1 MMRCII
7 YLMATMVLL
16 SCNSVQKDSNSVQ
29 KGEPGNT
36 ATAEPMA
43 IDMFPNVKKDDIQ
56 HVITLPAKDNEQDY
70 KIEFFVTKTMEVDCN
85 HHALQGTL
93 LAKDL
98 KGWGYTYFV
107 FQTNGDIISTMM
119 ACPDKTL
126 TKKDVPSSGQLLNY
140 NSKLPVVIYT
150 PKGYKVKYKLLKAI
164 PGEQTTKQS
173 AKTKPL
179 ATDMFPRAKKDET
192 QHVITL
198 PAKDNEQEDK
208 VEIFVT
214 KTMKVDCNHH
224 TLQGLLAEKDLQG
237 WGYTYYVFQTN
248 GDVTSTMMACPDK
261 TLTKKE
267 VASQSLLLN
276 YNSKLPV
283 VIYTPKGYKAAYKVW
298 KTLPGEQTAKPT
310 TGKKENRLT
319 LKFDSH
325 NTLNVN
331 NTKVKFTIYGY
342 DSSLADVAATV
353 ITEKEV
359 NISETPFTVSFD
371 LPKNPE
377 SLIVPKIDKSSR
389 VKYYLSVSTDQKG
402 AANIQLDHEARES
415 GLNLDERSKND
426 VFYLKAY

>member
-1 MMRCII
+1 MMRSII

-16 SCNSVQKDSNSVQ
+16 SCNSPQKNPKNAQ
-29 KGEPGNT
+29 KEESGKT
-36 ATAEPMA
+36 ATTEPMA
-43 IDMFPNVKKDDIQ
+43 IDMFPNAKKDDMQ

-85 HHALQGTL
+85 HHVLQGTL

-107 FQTNGDIISTMM
+107 FQTNGDVISTMM
-119 ACPDKTL
+119 ACPDNEL
-126 TKKDVPSSGQLLNY
+126 TKKDVSSSGQLLNY

-173 AKTKPL
+173 TKAEPL
-179 ATDMFPRAKKDET
+179 ATDMFPNAKKDEM

-198 PAKDNEQEDK
+198 PAKDNELGDK

-214 KTMKVDCNHH
+214 KTMEVDCNHH
-224 TLQGLLAEKDLQG
+224 MLQGLLAEKDLEG
-237 WGYTYYVFQTN
+237 WGYPYYIFQTN
-248 GDVTSTMMACPDK
+248 GEVTSTMMACPDK

-283 VIYTPKGYKAAYKVW
+283 VIYTPKGYKAAYKAW
-298 KTLPGEQTAKPT
+298 ETLPGEQIAKPS
-310 TGKKENRLT
+310 TGKKENRMTLT
-319 LKFDSH
+319 FDSH
-325 NTLNVN
+325 KTLNVN

-342 DSSLADVAATV
+342 DSSMADVAATV

-359 NISETPFTVSFD
+359 SISETPFTVSFD

-377 SLIVPKIDKSSR
+377 GLIVPKINDSSK
-389 VKYYLSVSTDQKG
+389 VKYYLAVSTGEKG
-402 AANIQLDHEARES
+402 AANIQLDHEAQES
-415 GLNLDERSKND
+415 GLNLDDWSKNG